1 MRVCVYERMNIDLHS
16 FCMHYIFVIY
26 LKENKESLPYF
37 FFSFSQEKWT
47 YRSKCFP
54 LQPYVVDY
62 MSW

>member
-1 MRVCVYERMNIDLHS
+1 MRVCIYERMNIDLHS

-37 FFSFSQEKWT
+37 FFHFPKRNGRIEVNV
-47 YRSKCFP
+47 FP